1 MIPFRTL
8 ELIDREWIEECLKKS
23 DLMGAEYSFSN
34 NFLWAKQYNL
44 LCANVNGFYCTLG
57 GFGVMRSYGYPTGE
71 GNLKEV
77 IELLMEDAK
86 ERGLKFEMRG
96 IPEEKLAELKELFPE
111 QFDYISVRDE
121 ADYVYLTE
129 RLSTLAGKKLHG
141 KRNHIARFK
150 DNPTWV
156 YEPITM
162 ENIEECKKMSKKW
175 CELYHCRE
183 DINLVHESC
192 AVKTAFQ
199 YFDELKLVGG
209 LIRLDGEV
217 VAFTMGEALNSN
229 TFIVH
234 IEKAFSYIQGAYPM
248 INQQFVLHECQ
259 NFEYVNREDDMGDEG
274 LRKAKL
280 SYYPDIILEKYKA
293 VFKTNE

>member
-8 ELIDREWIEECLKKS
+8 ELTDREWIEECLKKS
-23 DLMGAEYSFSN
+23 DFMGAEYSFTN

-44 LCANVNGFYCTLG
+44 LCANVKGFYCTLG
-57 GFGVMRSYGYPTGE
+57 GFGIMRSYGYPTGE

-77 IELLMEDAK
+77 IEMLMEDAK
-86 ERGLKFEMRG
+86 ERGLTFEMRG
-96 IPEEKLAELKELFPE
+96 IPEEKLSELKEMFPE
-111 QFDYISVRDE
+111 KFDYISVRDE

-150 DNPTWV
+150 DNPNWV

-162 ENIEECKKMSKKW
+162 ENIEDCKSMSKKW
-175 CELYHCRE
+175 CELYNCRE

-192 AVKTAFQ
+192 AVKTAFKH
-199 YFDELKLVGG
+199 FDELKLVGG
-209 LIRLDGEV
+209 LIRLEGEV
-217 VAFTMGEALNSN
+217 IAFTMGEALNSN

-234 IEKAFSYIQGAYPM
+234 IEKAFSHIQGAYPM

-259 NFEYVNREDDMGDEG
+259 DYEYVNREDDMGDEG

-280 SYYPDIILEKYKA
+280 SYYPDILLEKYKA
-293 VFKTNE
+293 VYKTN